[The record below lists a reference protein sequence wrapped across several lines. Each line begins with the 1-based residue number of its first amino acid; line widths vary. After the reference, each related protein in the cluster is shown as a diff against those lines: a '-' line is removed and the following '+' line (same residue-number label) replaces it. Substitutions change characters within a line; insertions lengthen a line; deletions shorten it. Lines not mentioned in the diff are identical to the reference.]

1 MFNEMF
7 KLFIA
12 YDLILSNQSDFKP
25 GDSCVFQLVSTTQE
39 IYRSFD
45 KGHEVRAVL
54 LDISKAFDKVWH
66 CGIIFKLSQNGIS
79 GNLNR
84 LLPNCLSE
92 RIQRVVLNVEVSTW
106 ANTTAGVPQAS
117 IIGSLLFSIYINNLP
132 EGLSTNAKLFAD
144 DTSLFSVIDD
154 SQFTANDLNKDLE
167 MIHSWAFQ
175 WKMDF
180 NPNPNKKA

>member
-1 MFNEMF
+1 M
-7 KLFIA
+7 
-12 YDLILSNQSDFKP
+12 
-25 GDSCVFQLVSTTQE
+25 
-39 IYRSFD
+39 
-45 KGHEVRAVL
+45 
-54 LDISKAFDKVWH
+54 
-66 CGIIFKLSQNGIS
+66 
-79 GNLNR
+79 
-84 LLPNCLSE
+84 
-92 RIQRVVLNVEVSTW
+92 STW

-175 WKMDF
+175 
-180 NPNPNKKA
+180 